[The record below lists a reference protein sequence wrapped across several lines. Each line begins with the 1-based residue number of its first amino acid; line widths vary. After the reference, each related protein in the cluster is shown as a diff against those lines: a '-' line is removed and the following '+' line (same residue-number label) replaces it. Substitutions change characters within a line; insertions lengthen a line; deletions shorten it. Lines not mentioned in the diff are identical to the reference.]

1 MDSFFSIALLSF
13 LILLISIFLLLKKS
27 KILAAP
33 LPPGPRGLPILGF
46 LPYIQKNLHFQFD
59 KLAHKYGPIYK
70 LWLGSKLCVVISS
83 PSLMKEIVRE
93 HDVIFANHD
102 FTVAGMIATS
112 GGIDIVQ
119 SDYGPYWR
127 KMRKLFVREMLS
139 NNNLDASYTLRRD
152 EVRRAIKNVYDC
164 KIGMAINIGE
174 LIFLTEI
181 NVVLSLIWGGTVDE
195 SNRDRTGVE
204 FKEKVSK
211 LIELLDKPN
220 VSDFFPVLEKFD
232 FQGIM
237 KELMNGVLPGIE
249 ETLDFVI
256 NKRKKMMLS
265 GQVEEEEEEEKSD
278 GARKKDFLQILLELK
293 DEDGQPMT
301 HTQIRVFLMDIVVGG
316 TETTATTVEWVMA
329 ELLNNPDVMKR
340 VQQELL
346 DVVGKNNIVEE
357 SHISKLQC
365 LDAAV
370 KETFRLHPPLPF
382 LIPRRPS
389 ESCIVG
395 GYTVPK
401 GSRVLMNVWSGY
413 RDPQIWENPSEFK
426 PERFLKEGSTW
437 DYAGSNFQYLPF
449 GSGRRICPGLPLAEK
464 MVMYMLA
471 TFLHS
476 FDWKL
481 QEGEKLDMSEKFGIV
496 MKKNKPLFAIPYQRL
511 PDSNMYQ

>member
-1 MDSFFSIALLSF
+1 MEIGLGSGSALIQSESGPLTALILSIQKKYKKANASRYKFTFHSCTLFIHPKKMDSFFSIAILSF
-13 LILLISIFLLLKKS
+13 PILLISIFFLLKKS
-27 KILAAP
+27 KNLAAP
-33 LPPGPRGLPILGF
+33 LPPGPLGLPILGY

-59 KLAHKYGPIYK
+59 ELAQKYGPIYK

-102 FTVAGMIATS
+102 FTAAGMIATS

-152 EVRRAIKNVYDC
+152 EVRRAIKNVYDY
-164 KIGMAINIGE
+164 KIGTAINIGE

-220 VSDFFPVLEKFD
+220 VSDFFPVLERFD
-232 FQGIM
+232 FQGIV

-256 NKRKKMMLS
+256 NKRKKMILS
-265 GQVEEEEEEEKSD
+265 GQLEEEKSD
-278 GARKKDFLQILLELK
+278 IGTRKKDFLQILLELK

-301 HTQIRVFLMDIVVGG
+301 HTQIRVFLMVIF
-316 TETTATTVEWVMA
+316 
-329 ELLNNPDVMKR
+329 LLSSLYYSF
-340 VQQELL
+340 LL
-346 DVVGKNNIVEE
+346 PVRK
-357 SHISKLQC
+357 
-365 LDAAV
+365 
-370 KETFRLHPPLPF
+370 
-382 LIPRRPS
+382 
-389 ESCIVG
+389 
-395 GYTVPK
+395 
-401 GSRVLMNVWSGY
+401 
-413 RDPQIWENPSEFK
+413 
-426 PERFLKEGSTW
+426 RFLRNAPSQM
-437 DYAGSNFQYLPF
+437 F
-449 GSGRRICPGLPLAEK
+449 
-464 MVMYMLA
+464 
-471 TFLHS
+471 
-476 FDWKL
+476 
-481 QEGEKLDMSEKFGIV
+481 
-496 MKKNKPLFAIPYQRL
+496 
-511 PDSNMYQ
+511 